1 MILSYIV
8 TSQSIAEEEDVTGM
22 NGRIVIAD
30 DEPITRMDIRDILEE
45 ANYNVVGEATDGFEA
60 IELCK
65 SHQPDLVIMDIQM
78 PLLDGLKAGKRIIS
92 EGLAGGIILLT
103 AFSDPK
109 NTEKAKGFG
118 ALGYL
123 VKPLDEKS
131 LIPTVEMSI
140 AKGRETRKLEQQL
153 DKLTKK
159 LEERKVI
166 EKAKGV
172 LMIENNITEEEAYN
186 MIRNLSMDKR
196 CPMMEIAE
204 TIVMSDD

>member
-1 MILSYIV
+1 MILSFIV
-8 TSQSIAEEEDVTGM
+8 TNQSIAEEEDVTGM

-109 NTEKAKGFG
+109 KHRESKRVWSIRLFSKA
-118 ALGYL
+118 
-123 VKPLDEKS
+123 
-131 LIPTVEMSI
+131 T
-140 AKGRETRKLEQQL
+140 
-153 DKLTKK
+153 
-159 LEERKVI
+159 
-166 EKAKGV
+166 
-172 LMIENNITEEEAYN
+172 
-186 MIRNLSMDKR
+186 
-196 CPMMEIAE
+196 
-204 TIVMSDD
+204 

>member
-1 MILSYIV
+1 MILSFIV
-8 TSQSIAEEEDVTGM
+8 TNQSIAEEEDVTGM

-109 NTEKAKGFG
+109 T
-118 ALGYL
+118 
-123 VKPLDEKS
+123 PRS
-131 LIPTVEMSI
+131 
-140 AKGRETRKLEQQL
+140 
-153 DKLTKK
+153 
-159 LEERKVI
+159 
-166 EKAKGV
+166 
-172 LMIENNITEEEAYN
+172 
-186 MIRNLSMDKR
+186 
-196 CPMMEIAE
+196 
-204 TIVMSDD
+204 